1 MWTMPL
7 QEGSMESKAK
17 LSGSCHPDRSML
29 DVVASRHQFLIATAG
44 KVAAVSLPMV
54 TVAAESEKESQN
66 PNQIKAKQRMNRITT
81 KDGLS
86 SRLSEL
92 GIVLPAPPSPLG
104 AYVESSD
111 TGNLLFLTGMLPVVN
126 GKLAISGRLGANLS
140 VKEGQD
146 AARIASLNALAA
158 AKQHLGGLDRLK
170 KLVKLTVLIATTE
183 QFADHAA
190 VADGASDLFVQIFG
204 RETGHVRLVY
214 GVQSLPIGA
223 PVIVDTVFEIEVPPY
238 SISKP
243 QH

>member
-1 MWTMPL
+1 MEEPMP
-7 QEGSMESKAK
+7 AP
-17 LSGSCHPDRSML
+17 SGNR
-29 DVVASRHQFLIATAG
+29 
-44 KVAAVSLPMV
+44 PMGGG
-54 TVAAESEKESQN
+54 
-66 PNQIKAKQRMNRITT
+66 P
-81 KDGLS
+81 S
-86 SRLSEL
+86 SRVSEL
-92 GIVLPAPPSPLG
+92 GIELPAPPVPLG

-111 TGNLLFLTGMLPVVN
+111 AGNLLFLSGTLPVVN
-126 GKLAISGRLGANLS
+126 QKLAISGRLGANLS
-140 VKEGQD
+140 VKEGQE

-190 VADGASDLFVQIFG
+190 VADRASDLFLQIFG

-223 PVIVDTVFEIEVPPY
+223 PVIVDTIFEIEVPPY